1 MHCTLRKL
9 LTMRSGLTIAQ
20 LIAMHSRETILTP
33 FQSNAH
39 DILTQREQE
48 VIVGVANGMTTKQI
62 AANLGIS
69 FKTAECHRLRL
80 MQKLNVHSTAL
91 VVRYA
96 VRCGLI
102 EA

>member
-1 MHCTLRKL
+1 
-9 LTMRSGLTIAQ
+9 
-20 LIAMHSRETILTP
+20 MHSRETIFTQP
-33 FQSNAH
+33 QFNAH
-39 DILTQREQE
+39 GALTHREQE

-62 AANLGIS
+62 ATSLGIS
-69 FKTAECHRLRL
+69 YKTAECHRLRL
-80 MQKLNVHSTAL
+80 MQKLQVHSTAE